1 MHLKT
6 MLNINLNMSLLSFH
20 EYSNERNEIEHWKEI
35 DIKFIF
41 CYINSKG
48 TQAVSA
54 EQCVAVSSQCCG
66 INFNL

>member
-20 EYSNERNEIEHWKEI
+20 EYSNERNQIEPCKEIEIHILLYQFKA
-35 DIKFIF
+35 
-41 CYINSKG
+41 
-48 TQAVSA
+48 TQAVHA

>member
-1 MHLKT
+1 MREIK
-6 MLNINLNMSLLSFH
+6 LNLALQ
-20 EYSNERNEIEHWKEI
+20 R

-41 CYINSKG
+41 CYINFKG
-48 TQAVSA
+48 TQAVHA